1 MAVAVTDDPPPSH
14 AETAAANYAFARAMA
29 IGLNALLVGL
39 IATGFFAVGLIWLQ
53 RSSGIEL
60 ERRQYLGV
68 LVFLLVLSTLCAY
81 LVFDFAQSK
90 KEALIRKRRAA
101 AKPPG
106 QKTSNKPAGDDWG
119 AILEAR
125 LRKYEPLFADGEENE
140 SALAPSTA
148 PEPSPAPA
156 VIATSVAMT
165 PRSVAVAPATS
176 APKDLSVT
184 LFAQGV
190 TAAIASLDDAPTLFL
205 QFGIHLFMA
214 GAAGVIAAR
223 GNLSAAQGRLVLETM
238 LVELGVSKRR
248 AQSFAA
254 NANTFAQIPHFRAPV
269 EAGFRAMAHFNETGF
284 VELAVLPEML
294 AQWQIQDSICHAPE
308 IMTFVTTSVG
318 VPPPGVTIAPE
329 DQQRVIR
336 AHATVITEI
345 VHRFQGR
352 EIHNLG
358 NGRILVFDDA
368 TRAIRAATQ
377 CMEALDRFARTNPT
391 LIVAPRIG
399 VDTDIAAIVASDYV
413 SAALP
418 RTVTIATIASAK
430 CVCCTEAAKDDATEV
445 IEFEP
450 VLLSDTFADMPALF
464 AAKWDQA
471 PVEAT
476 GAAPIEYRQVGALSN

>member
-1 MAVAVTDDPPPSH
+1 MAVAVSDDPPPSH

-53 RSSGIEL
+53 RNSGIEL
-60 ERRQYLGV
+60 ERRQYFGV
-68 LVFLLVLSTLCAY
+68 LVFLLVLTTLCAY

-90 KEALIRKRRAA
+90 KEALLRKRRAA
-101 AKPPG
+101 AKPSGP
-106 QKTSNKPAGDDWG
+106 KKSHKPASDDWG

-125 LRKYEPLFADGEENE
+125 LMEYDPLFVEGEEGR
-140 SALAPSTA
+140 TA
-148 PEPSPAPA
+148 PTAKTTPEPPPEPVVTAAAVAPR
-156 VIATSVAMT
+156 
-165 PRSVAVAPATS
+165 PVAVAPAPS
-176 APKDLSVT
+176 AHKDLSVT

-190 TAAIASLDDAPTLFL
+190 TAAIAGLDDAPTLFL

-214 GAAGVIAAR
+214 GAAGELAAR
-223 GNLSAAQGRLVLETM
+223 GNLSAAHGRLVLETM

-254 NANTFAQIPHFRAPV
+254 NANTFAQIPHFRAPI
-269 EAGFRAMAHFNETGF
+269 EAGFRTMAHFNETGF
-284 VELAVLPEML
+284 VELAALPEML
-294 AQWQIQDSICHAPE
+294 AQWQIQDGICQAPE

-318 VPPPGVTIAPE
+318 VPPPGIAIAPE

-336 AHATVITEI
+336 AHSTVITEI

-377 CMEALDRFARTNPT
+377 CMEALDRFARANPA

-399 VDTDIAAIVASDYV
+399 VDTDIAAIVAHDYV

-430 CVCCTEAAKDDATEV
+430 CVCCTEAAKDDATEI

-450 VLLSDTFADMPALF
+450 VLLSDTFADMPTLF

-476 GAAPIEYRQVGALSN
+476 SAAPLEYRQVGALSN

>member
-39 IATGFFAVGLIWLQ
+39 MATGLFAVGLIWLQ
-53 RSSGIEL
+53 RNSGIEL

-68 LVFLLVLSTLCAY
+68 LVFLLVLSTLSAY

-106 QKTSNKPAGDDWG
+106 QKTSNKPADDDWG

-148 PEPSPAPA
+148 PEPSPAPVVA
-156 VIATSVAMT
+156 ATAVAMT
-165 PRSVAVAPATS
+165 PRPVAVAPAPS
-176 APKDLSVT
+176 AHKDLSVT

-190 TAAIASLDDAPTLFL
+190 TAAIAGLDEAPTLFL

-269 EAGFRAMAHFNETGF
+269 EAGFRAMAHFNEAGF

-294 AQWQIQDSICHAPE
+294 AQWQIQDGICHAPE

-413 SAALP
+413 SAALL

-430 CVCCTEAAKDDATEV
+430 CVCCTEAAKDDAAEV

-476 GAAPIEYRQVGALSN
+476 GAAPLEYRQVGALSN

>member
-1 MAVAVTDDPPPSH
+1 
-14 AETAAANYAFARAMA
+14 MA
-29 IGLNALLVGL
+29 IGINAILVGL
-39 IATGFFAVGLIWLQ
+39 IATGFFAIALIWLQ

-60 ERRQYLGV
+60 ERRQYFGV
-68 LVFLLVLSTLCAY
+68 LVFLLILTTLCAY
-81 LVFDFAQSK
+81 LVFDFAQTK

-106 QKTSNKPAGDDWG
+106 KKTSNKPAADDWG

-125 LRKYEPLFADGEENE
+125 LMEYDPLFVEGEG
-140 SALAPSTA
+140 APST
-148 PEPSPAPA
+148 
-156 VIATSVAMT
+156 T
-165 PRSVAVAPATS
+165 VAPAAPAAPPPEPTPVVTAAALAAAPRPVAAVPAPS
-176 APKDLSVT
+176 AHKDLSVT

-190 TAAIASLDDAPTLFL
+190 TAAIAGLDDAPTLFL

-214 GAAGVIAAR
+214 GAAGEMAAR
-223 GNLSAAQGRLVLETM
+223 GGLSAAQGRLVLETM
-238 LVELGVSKRR
+238 LVELSVSKRR

-254 NANTFAQIPHFRAPV
+254 NANTFAQIPHFRAPI

-284 VELAVLPEML
+284 VELAALPEML
-294 AQWQIQDSICHAPE
+294 AQWQIQDGICQAPE

-318 VPPPGVTIAPE
+318 VPPPGVAIAPE

-336 AHATVITEI
+336 AHSTVITEI

-377 CMEALDRFARTNPT
+377 CMEALDRFARANPT
-391 LIVAPRIG
+391 LVVAPRIG
-399 VDTDIAAIVASDYV
+399 VDTDIAAIVAHDYV

-430 CVCCTEAAKDDATEV
+430 CVCCTEAAKDDAAEI

-476 GAAPIEYRQVGALSN
+476 GASPLEWRQVGALSN